1 EVYHRVA
8 RNLEKELLS
17 EGESVVL
24 ELELGAMEDELKILI
39 GKMRYRSSFGQNA
52 LQHSKEVALLAGLIA
67 EQLGGD
73 KKLARRAGI
82 LHDIGK
88 ALTQELGRDH
98 VNLGV
103 EVCKRHKED
112 PVVINAIYAHHGHEE
127 ILSVECASVCA
138 ADALSA
144 GRPGARRKSDEE
156 YAKRMQALEEIAL
169 EFDGVEKAYAMESG
183 RELRVI
189 VKSNQVRDNQ
199 VPIIARKIAKK
210 IEESAQYVGEVG
222 VQVVRENRF
231 KTTATL
237 KQ

>member
-1 EVYHRVA
+1 
-8 RNLEKELLS
+8 
-17 EGESVVL
+17 
-24 ELELGAMEDELKILI
+24 
-39 GKMRYRSSFGQNA
+39 
-52 LQHSKEVALLAGLIA
+52 
-67 EQLGGD
+67 
-73 KKLARRAGI
+73 
-82 LHDIGK
+82 
-88 ALTQELGRDH
+88 
-98 VNLGV
+98 
-103 EVCKRHKED
+103 
-112 PVVINAIYAHHGHEE
+112 
-127 ILSVECASVCA
+127 
-138 ADALSA
+138 
-144 GRPGARRKSDEE
+144 
-156 YAKRMQALEEIAL
+156 ALEEIAL